1 MMRRRRRGS
10 GLIEFAF
17 GFSALALL
25 FVGLA
30 DVSISMIVYHQL
42 SAAVANGARYASL
55 VEFDEPA
62 HRFAERIRELV
73 ACGRPDG
80 EACSEAAP
88 GLKPEHV
95 KVSWTRDPA
104 GKPETI
110 TVAIDGYAM
119 PAVFSRRVLKGA
131 PSATVRFAGTW
142 RPGGAAVLRHL
153 SQ

>member
-1 MMRRRRRGS
+1 MTRKRAKGS

-30 DVSISMIVYHQL
+30 DVGVSMIVYHQL
-42 SAAVANGARYASL
+42 SAAVANGARYASA

-62 HRFAERIRELV
+62 LRFRSRIQNLV

-80 EACSEAAP
+80 EACSETAP

-110 TVAIDGYAM
+110 TVAIDGYTM
-119 PAVFSRRVLKGA
+119 PGIFTERVLRGA
-131 PSATVRFAGTW
+131 PSATVRYAGPW
-142 RPGGAAVLRHL
+142 RPATGMAAGFA
-153 SQ
+153 SW